1 MELLDLELELVRRI
15 TVLVAQIVTCLK
27 MVKIIK

>member
-1 MELLDLELELVRRI
+1 MELLGLELELVRRI
-15 TVLVAQIVTCLK
+15 AVLVAQIVTCLK